1 MYTSVTYINYNSPK
15 TTLAGV
21 PFSLYGNELL
31 CFPTEE
37 KLVGEVHVQLQSH
50 PAHSAHAL
58 QPELAL
64 LLLLPDILHP
74 LICHRVFSEISKTFN
89 CRFANVFVLVVA
101 DDDASSR
108 PIYRELSK
116 IQTKKYFTNNSV
128 GRKLISFEK
137 LKSNKSISR
146 NFILTKF
153 HFFAI
158 LKMAKN
164 QYLNWGKSLKLPKM
178 QFHKKKF

>member
-1 MYTSVTYINYNSPK
+1 M
-15 TTLAGV
+15 

-74 LICHRVFSEISKTFN
+74 LICHRHVFSEISKTFN
-89 CRFANVFVLVVA
+89 CRFVPMFLYWLLLMMMPALLFKAHLLGEG
-101 DDDASSR
+101 
-108 PIYRELSK
+108 ELK
-116 IQTKKYFTNNSV
+116 PPKKYAYHPVPFVEN
-128 GRKLISFEK
+128 
-137 LKSNKSISR
+137 
-146 NFILTKF
+146 
-153 HFFAI
+153 
-158 LKMAKN
+158 
-164 QYLNWGKSLKLPKM
+164 
-178 QFHKKKF
+178 